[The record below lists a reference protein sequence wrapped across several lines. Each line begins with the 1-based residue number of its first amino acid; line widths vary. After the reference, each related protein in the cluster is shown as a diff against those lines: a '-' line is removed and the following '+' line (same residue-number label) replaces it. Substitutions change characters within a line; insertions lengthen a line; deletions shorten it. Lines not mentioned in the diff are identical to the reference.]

1 MFPSTVSHWG
11 TLQYVGMKH
20 PCYAKETYTAMNSV
34 LRGCMHT
41 PTTPTVW
48 VRMYILQGEGFDGVV
63 VEIWSQLGG
72 HYKAYVRP
80 LIGGGTIVF
89 GQHVTT
95 CYVYCI
101 CC

>member
-1 MFPSTVSHWG
+1 
-11 TLQYVGMKH
+11 
-20 PCYAKETYTAMNSV
+20 
-34 LRGCMHT
+34 
-41 PTTPTVW
+41 
-48 VRMYILQGEGFDGVV
+48 MYILQGEGFDGVV

-80 LIGGGTIVF
+80 LVGGGTIVF
-89 GQHVTT
+89 EQHVTT